1 MNNELFM
8 GKSAQSIPKNDE
20 SINAR
25 GATPQNVT
33 LLMGKSVQ
41 SIPKNDESINA
52 RGATSQN
59 VTVILPVFNEEFSI
73 GSIVL
78 RAKKFA
84 DRVIVVDNASS
95 DYTVEVAELAG
106 AEVIRKTRHKG
117 LDFPIK
123 TGIEHA
129 TDSDMLLFMDI
140 SICHEPKLIPK
151 MLEPIQKDNF
161 DMVIGTCFSKSNRL
175 QENVSFLN
183 NTQKENGPVGFFVS
197 SKKCFEILSS
207 SNIYTSSVQTILS
220 FAENNNLKAK
230 HLDLE
235 EEHTFS
241 LFNRYKIGV
250 VVPAYN
256 EEVLLSKTI
265 TGIPAYVSRIFIVDD
280 CSSDRTPEIIK
291 NLKDP
296 RIVSLRHEVNKG
308 VGKSVIDG
316 YKLALEEK
324 MDIVVVMDGD
334 NQMDPHQMPRLLMPI
349 IEGKADYTKGNR
361 LISRKAR
368 EGMSSWRLFGNSLLS
383 LLTKIGSGYWDLMD
397 PQNGYAA
404 ASRKALETIDLDSIY
419 TYYGYVNDILI
430 KLNAYGMRVN
440 DVVIPARYGTEKSSI
455 NYRKYVLKVA
465 PMLFSGFLWR
475 LKTKYTL
482 LSFHPLVFFYIAS
495 MALLPL
501 GLIFDFWI
509 LAQKLMH
516 NPIAPNYPLL
526 GVFMTLMGV
535 QLLLFAMFFDM
546 QSDIS
551 RKLDHNVQL

>member
-1 MNNELFM
+1 MNNELLK
-8 GKSAQSIPKNDE
+8 GSSAHPISKKQE
-20 SINAR
+20 SSDVRDAS
-25 GATPQNVT
+25 PQN
-33 LLMGKSVQ
+33 
-41 SIPKNDESINA
+41 I
-52 RGATSQN
+52 
-59 VTVILPVFNEEFSI
+59 TVVLPVFNEEVSI
-73 GSIVL
+73 GSVVL

-84 DRVIVVDNASS
+84 NRVIVVDNASS
-95 DYTVEVAELAG
+95 DNTVEVAELAG
-106 AEVIRKTRHKG
+106 AEIIRNNRHKE

-129 TDSDMLLFMDI
+129 ANSEMILFMDL

-151 MLEPIQKDNF
+151 MLEPIQKNNY

-183 NTQKENGPVGFFVS
+183 KKQTENGPVGFFVF
-197 SKKCFEILSS
+197 SKKCFNLLSLFNS
-207 SNIYTSSVQTILS
+207 YTSSVHSILS

-241 LFNRYKIGV
+241 LFKRYKIGV

-256 EEVLLSKTI
+256 EEVLLSETI
-265 TGIPAYVSRIFIVDD
+265 KGIPEYVSRIYIIDD
-280 CSSDRTPEIIK
+280 CSSDRTPEVIK

-296 RIVSLRHEVNKG
+296 RVTSLRHEVNKG
-308 VGKSVIDG
+308 AGKSVVDG
-316 YKLALEEK
+316 YKMALKEK

-334 NQMDPHQMPRLLMPI
+334 NQMDPSQMPRLLMPI

-361 LISRKAR
+361 LMTREAR
-368 EGMSSWRLFGNSLLS
+368 EGMSTWRLFGNTMLS

-404 ASRKALETIDLDSIY
+404 ASRKALEAIDLDSVY

-430 KLNAYGMRVN
+430 KLNAYGMRVT
-440 DVVIPARYGTEKSSI
+440 DVVIPARYGNEKSSI
-455 NYRKYVLKVA
+455 NYRKYILKVA
-465 PMLFSGFLWR
+465 PMLFNGFLWR
-475 LKTKYTL
+475 LKTKYVL
-482 LSFHPLVFFYIAS
+482 LSFHPLVFFYLAS
-495 MALLPL
+495 MALVPS
-501 GLIFDFWI
+501 GLILDFWI
-509 LAQKLMH
+509 LVQKLMH
-516 NPIAPNYPLL
+516 NPVSQNYPLL

-551 RKLDHNVQL
+551 KKLDRSF